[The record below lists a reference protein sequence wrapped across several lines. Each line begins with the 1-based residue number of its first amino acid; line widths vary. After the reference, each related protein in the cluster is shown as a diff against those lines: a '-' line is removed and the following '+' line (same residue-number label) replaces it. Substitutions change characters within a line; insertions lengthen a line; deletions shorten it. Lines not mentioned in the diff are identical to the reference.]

1 MIKAFHIWIYGWL
14 MSMQFV
20 MKLLKYWFLTLHV
33 TITLLL
39 SLSLSCSRC
48 KVSSISNNC
57 KCNHLWNRQV
67 KSKITI
73 IPFDDATID
82 HSMTKRMDATDV
94 VEFPFPELKI
104 ISPNSPFVSALY
116 YSFGILWHCFGENVL
131 HRAPNEHVVTIS
143 RE

>member
-1 MIKAFHIWIYGWL
+1 
-14 MSMQFV
+14 
-20 MKLLKYWFLTLHV
+20 
-33 TITLLL
+33 
-39 SLSLSCSRC
+39 
-48 KVSSISNNC
+48 
-57 KCNHLWNRQV
+57 
-67 KSKITI
+67 
-73 IPFDDATID
+73 
-82 HSMTKRMDATDV
+82 MTKRMDATDV